1 MKNAPEIG
9 NELGREARRVA
20 KGSPSTARRHPDRR
34 PDRPP
39 VPPSYA
45 AIDLGTNN
53 CRLLVARPAPGG
65 FRVIDGFS
73 RIVRLGEGLS
83 ASGKLSDAAIERT
96 TEALRACA
104 GKIDGR
110 DIKETRS
117 VATEA
122 CRQAANGEAFL
133 DHVRRET
140 GLALKTISATE
151 EAQLTVSGCAPLLRT
166 GHARAL
172 MFDIGGG
179 STELMWIENKPGRP
193 PRALDIISLPF
204 GVVGLAEEFGEDPLP
219 AHDMERIVERVD
231 RTLAPFEKR
240 HRIGADIEAGRVHML
255 GTSGTVTTL
264 GAIYLDLPRYD
275 RSRVD
280 GLSIRLESAHAIC
293 AKLVGLNFEDRH
305 NHPCIGPGRADL
317 MVMGCTIL
325 TAIFRRWPVD
335 SLTAADRGIRDG
347 LLLDMMAADGAP
359 PA

>member
-1 MKNAPEIG
+1 MP
-9 NELGREARRVA
+9 
-20 KGSPSTARRHPDRR
+20 
-34 PDRPP
+34 
-39 VPPSYA
+39 
-45 AIDLGTNN
+45 
-53 CRLLVARPAPGG
+53 
-65 FRVIDGFS
+65 
-73 RIVRLGEGLS
+73 
-83 ASGKLSDAAIERT
+83 
-96 TEALRACA
+96 

-166 GHARAL
+166 GHARAF

-231 RTLAPFEKR
+231 RTLVPFEKR

-293 AKLVGLNFEDRH
+293 AKLVGLDFEARPQPPLHRPRPRRPDGHGLRHPDRDLPPLAGGQPDRRRPR
-305 NHPCIGPGRADL
+305 HP
-317 MVMGCTIL
+317 
-325 TAIFRRWPVD
+325 RWP
-335 SLTAADRGIRDG
+335 AARHDG
-347 LLLDMMAADGAP
+347 RRRRPPGVTMA
-359 PA
+359 

>member
-1 MKNAPEIG
+1 MFLTRDLVTEPPNVIYPETLAKRCK
-9 NELGREARRVA
+9 ELTKLGLKVEVLGEARMR
-20 KGSPSTARRHPDRR
+20 
-34 PDRPP
+34 
-39 VPPSYA
+39 
-45 AIDLGTNN
+45 
-53 CRLLVARPAPGG
+53 
-65 FRVIDGFS
+65 
-73 RIVRLGEGLS
+73 RLGMGALLGVGQGSARESKLVVMQWLGLPRGKAPRKGPQVRATMPVCFIGKGVTFDTGGIS
-83 ASGKLSDAAIERT
+83 LKPSSGM
-96 TEALRACA
+96 
-104 GKIDGR
+104 
-110 DIKETRS
+110 
-117 VATEA
+117 
-122 CRQAANGEAFL
+122 
-133 DHVRRET
+133 
-140 GLALKTISATE
+140 E
-151 EAQLTVSGCAPLLRT
+151 E
-166 GHARAL
+166 
-172 MFDIGGG
+172 MKYDMGG
-179 STELMWIENKPGRP
+179 SGVVIGLMKALAGRKA
-193 PRALDIISLPF
+193 RVNAV

-231 RTLAPFEKR
+231 RNLAPFEKR

-317 MVMGCTIL
+317 MVMGCAIL

>member
-1 MKNAPEIG
+1 VKNAPEIS

-20 KGSPSTARRHPDRR
+20 KGSPSTARRRPDRR

-110 DIKETRS
+110 DVKETRS

-133 DHVRRET
+133 DHVRWET

-172 MFDIGGG
+172 MFDIG
-179 STELMWIENKPGRP
+179 
-193 PRALDIISLPF
+193 
-204 GVVGLAEEFGEDPLP
+204 
-219 AHDMERIVERVD
+219 
-231 RTLAPFEKR
+231 
-240 HRIGADIEAGRVHML
+240 ADIEARRVHML

-264 GAIYLDLPRYD
+264 GATYLDLPRYD

-293 AKLVGLNFEDRH
+293 AKLVGLDFEARH

-317 MVMGCTIL
+317 MVMGCAIL